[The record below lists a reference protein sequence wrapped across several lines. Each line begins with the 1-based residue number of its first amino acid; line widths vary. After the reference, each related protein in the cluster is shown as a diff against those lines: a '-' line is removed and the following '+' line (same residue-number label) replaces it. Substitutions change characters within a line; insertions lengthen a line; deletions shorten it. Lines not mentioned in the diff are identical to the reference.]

1 MKYITQAG
9 LDFITSDAGLKRA
22 AVRAELTSLYSRP
35 EIRSIAEE
43 IIQAQRDADAA
54 VGIAGGPITAQEIT
68 AKANEIQNLTGKISF
83 NPESRSYEFQS
94 IERAFLPPGALPLE
108 QYRRTVDTPIARDY
122 LRNNIEQSVN
132 PANNTRVNFRSRNVR
147 DGQSLHL

>member
-9 LDFITSDAGLKRA
+9 LDFITSDAGLQRTE
-22 AVRAELTSLYSRP
+22 VRAELTSLYSRP

-94 IERAFLPPGALPLE
+94 VERAFLPPGALRLE

-122 LRNNIEQSVN
+122 LRNNIQQSIN
-132 PANNTRVNFRSRNVR
+132 PANNTRVNFRRRNVR
-147 DGQSLHL
+147 NGQSLYI